1 MGTIFQDLRYAARTL
16 WKSPG
21 FTAIAVIALALGIG
35 ANTAMFSI
43 VHGVLLRPIPYPQPR
58 QLLKLYTSAPQFR
71 DASVSYPNYLDW
83 QQRSQSFEALGA
95 YRNETFNLTGQGEPE
110 RLRGQMASAVMFNAL
125 GVNPILGRTFTP
137 DEDRRGAAPL
147 VILTSTFWKTRF
159 GGDPGIIGR
168 GITLNDTLY
177 TVVGVVPA
185 DDVMF
190 QRTSVIVPIGQWTEP
205 IFWDRS
211 AGMGMR
217 VVGRLKHGVSPLQAQ
232 SELDAIAAG
241 LAREY
246 PKDNKD
252 HGIYS
257 ISLHDDLVGDVRRPL
272 LVLLGAVGFVL
283 LIACANVAN
292 LLLARSTARRREF
305 AIRGALGA
313 SQSRVMRQLLTE
325 GLVLAFAGG
334 ALAVAVASSLN
345 SLFVTKLASQLPRA
359 DQIHLDGVV
368 LAFTAGISILASLL
382 FSITPAVQSSRSDLN
397 EALKEAARGNTGR
410 HGFQRA
416 LVVTE
421 VALALVLT
429 ASAGL
434 MIRTISHLWSVNPGL
449 DPHNVLNFGIAGS
462 PAVHGTPIAVRNGFS
477 DTADRLRA
485 IPGVKAVSVMF
496 GGTPL
501 TGSDSELWY
510 WVEGRPKPER
520 SQMDMALFYGVAPDY
535 FKVMRIPLLRGRLI
549 SQQETETN
557 PCAID
562 VDEEF
567 AKKAFPGQDA
577 VGQHINIEI
586 INLKCEVVG
595 VVGHVKHWGLDT
607 DATHKIHSQMYIPF
621 RQFPDS
627 VMDLAST
634 GGSEWLVRTAGDP
647 YALNDVLKRTISAIN
662 GRMVMFGSESMEDNI
677 KDSLSSRRFTR
688 LLLGVFAVLA
698 LLLAAVGIYG
708 VVSYTVTQATHD
720 IGVRM
725 ALGADARKVLSMVIG
740 DAMKMAL
747 VGIVIGLV
755 LGFAATRAMKSLLFG
770 VSAADPLT
778 FTAVAIAIAA
788 VTALASYVPAR
799 RATKVD
805 PTIALRVQ

>member
-1 MGTIFQDLRYAARTL
+1 MFQDLRYAVRTL

-21 FTAIAVIALALGIG
+21 FTAIAIIALALGIG

-43 VHGVLLRPIPYPQPR
+43 VNGVLLRPIQYPQPER
-58 QLLKLYTSAPQFR
+58 LLKLYTSAPQFH

-83 QQRSQSFEALGA
+83 QQRSQSFETMAA
-95 YRNETFNLTGQGEPE
+95 YRNDTFNLTGQGEPE
-110 RLRGQMASAVMFNAL
+110 RLRGYMASAVIFNAL
-125 GVNPILGRTFTP
+125 GFKPFLGRTFTS
-137 DEDRRGAAPL
+137 DEDRRGAAP
-147 VILTSTFWKTRF
+147 VVVLTSTFWKTRF
-159 GGDPGIIGR
+159 GGDPGVIGR
-168 GITLNDTLY
+168 GITLNDRLY
-177 TVVGVVPA
+177 TVIGVVPD
-185 DDVMF
+185 DDVIF
-190 QRTSVIVPIGQWTEP
+190 RRVSVIVPIGQWTEP

-217 VVGRLKHGVSPLQAQ
+217 VVGRLKQGVSPQQAQ

-257 ISLHDDLVGDVRRPL
+257 VSLRDDVIGDVRKPL
-272 LVLLGAVGFVL
+272 LILLGAVGFVL

-313 SQSRVMRQLLTE
+313 TQSRVVRQLLTE
-325 GLVLAFAGG
+325 GLVLAIAGG
-334 ALAVAVASSLN
+334 ALALAVASALHSIFI
-345 SLFVTKLASQLPRA
+345 SKLATQLQLPRA
-359 DQIHLDGVV
+359 EQIRLDGVV
-368 LAFTAGISILASLL
+368 LAFTAAISIVASLL
-382 FSITPAVQSSRSDLN
+382 FSITPALQTSRTDIN

-410 HGFQRA
+410 NRFLRA
-416 LVVTE
+416 LVVAE
-421 VALALVLT
+421 VAMALVLT

-434 MIRTISHLWSVNPGL
+434 MMRTVSHLWSVNPGL
-449 DPHNVLNFGIAGS
+449 DPHNVLTFGIAGS
-462 PAVHGTPIAVRNGFS
+462 PAVHGTPTAVRNGFS
-477 DTADRLRA
+477 ETAERLRS
-485 IPGVKAVSVMF
+485 IPGVEAVSVMF

-510 WVEGRPKPER
+510 WVEGRPKPPDR
-520 SQMDMALFYGVAPDY
+520 SQMDLALFYGVAPDY
-535 FKVMRIPLLRGRLI
+535 FKVMRIPLHRGRLI
-549 SQQETETN
+549 TQQDTESS
-557 PCAID
+557 PCAVD

-567 AKKAFPGQDA
+567 AKKAFSGEDA
-577 VGQHINIEI
+577 LGQHINVEI
-586 INLKCEVVG
+586 LNIKCEVVG

-607 DATHKIHSQMYIPF
+607 DATSKVHSQMYIPF

-634 GGSEWLVRTAGDP
+634 GGSDWLLRTAGDP
-647 YALNDVLKRTISAIN
+647 YALTSVIKRTIGDIN
-662 GRMVMFGSESMEDNI
+662 GRMVMYGAESMEDNI
-677 KDSLSSRRFTR
+677 KDTLAARRFTR

-698 LLLAAVGIYG
+698 LVLAAVGIYG

-725 ALGADARKVLSMVIG
+725 ALGADARQVLAMVIG

-747 VGIVIGLV
+747 IGIVIGV
-755 LGFAATRAMKSLLFG
+755 AGGFAATQAMKNLLFG
-770 VSAADPLT
+770 VSSADPLT
-778 FTAVAIAIAA
+778 FTAVGIVIAG
-788 VTALASYVPAR
+788 VTALASYIPAR
-799 RATKVD
+799 RATQVD

>member
-1 MGTIFQDLRYAARTL
+1 MFQDLRYAVRTL

-21 FTAIAVIALALGIG
+21 FTTIAVIALALGIG

-43 VHGVLLRPIPYPQPR
+43 VNGVLLRPIPYPQSQ
-58 QLLKLYTSAPQFR
+58 QLLKLYTSAPEFR
-71 DASVSYPNYLDW
+71 DSSVSYPNFLDW
-83 QQRSQSFEALGA
+83 QRRSQSFEALAA
-95 YRNETFNLTGQGEPE
+95 YRNDTFNLTGQGEPE
-110 RLRGQMASAVMFNAL
+110 RLRGRMASAVMFNAL
-125 GVNPILGRTFTP
+125 GVKPILGRTFTT
-137 DEDRRGAAPL
+137 DEDRRGAAP
-147 VILTSTFWKTRF
+147 VAVLTSNFWKTRF
-159 GGDPGIIGR
+159 GGDPGVIGR
-168 GITLNDTLY
+168 AVTLNDTLY
-177 TVVGVVPA
+177 TITGVVPA
-185 DDVMF
+185 DDVIF
-190 QRTSVIVPIGQWTEP
+190 QRISVIVPIGQWSEP
-205 IFWDRS
+205 LFWDRS
-211 AGMGMR
+211 VGMGMR
-217 VVGRLKHGVSPLQAQ
+217 VVGRLKQGVSPQQAQ
-232 SELDAIAAG
+232 SELDSIAAG

-257 ISLHDDLVGDVRRPL
+257 VSLRDDLVGDVRKPL
-272 LVLLGAVGFVL
+272 LILLGAVGFVL
-283 LIACANVAN
+283 LIACTNVAN

-313 SQSRVMRQLLTE
+313 SQSRVVRQLLTE

-334 ALAVAVASSLN
+334 LLALAVASALHSI
-345 SLFVTKLASQLPRA
+345 FVSRLAVQLHMPRA
-359 DQIHLDGVV
+359 EQIRLDGVV
-368 LAFTAGISILASLL
+368 LAFTVGISVLASLL
-382 FSITPAVQSSRSDLN
+382 FSITPALQTSRTDLN
-397 EALKEAARGNTGR
+397 EALKEAGRGYTGR

-416 LVVTE
+416 LVVVE

-462 PAVHGTPIAVRNGFS
+462 TAVHGAPLAVRNGFS
-477 DTADRLRA
+477 ETADRLRA
-485 IPGVKAVSVMF
+485 IPGVEAVSVMF

-510 WVEGRPKPER
+510 WVEGRPKPADH
-520 SQMDMALFYGVAPDY
+520 SQMDLALFYGVAPDY
-535 FKVMRIPLLRGRLI
+535 FKVMRIPLHRGRLI
-549 SQQETETN
+549 AQQDNESS
-557 PCAID
+557 PCAVD
-562 VDEEF
+562 VDEDF

-577 VGQHINIEI
+577 LGQHINVEI
-586 INLKCEVVG
+586 LNIKCEVVG

-607 DATHKIHSQMYIPF
+607 DATSKVHSQMYIPF

-634 GGSEWLVRTAGDP
+634 GGSDWVVRTAADP
-647 YALNDVLKRTISAIN
+647 YALASTMKRTIADIN
-662 GRMVMFGSESMEDNI
+662 GRMVMYGAESMEDNI

-698 LLLAAVGIYG
+698 LVLAAVGIYG

-720 IGVRM
+720 IGIRM
-725 ALGADARKVLSMVIG
+725 ALGADVRKVLSMVIG

-747 VGIVIGLV
+747 IGIAIGIAGGV
-755 LGFAATRAMKSLLFG
+755 AATQAMKSLLFE

-778 FTAVAIAIAA
+778 FAAVAIGIAGVTAVA
-788 VTALASYVPAR
+788 SYIPAR
-799 RATKVD
+799 RATQVD

>member
-1 MGTIFQDLRYAARTL
+1 MGTLVQDLRYAARTL

-43 VHGVLLRPIPYPQPR
+43 VNGVLLRPIPYPQPQR
-58 QLLKLYTSAPQFR
+58 LLKLYTSAPQFK

-83 QQRSQSFEALGA
+83 QQRSQSFEAMGA

-125 GVNPILGRTFTP
+125 RVNPILGRTFTV
-137 DEDRRGAAPL
+137 DEDRRGAAP
-147 VILTSTFWKTRF
+147 VVVLTSTLWKTRF
-159 GGDPGIIGR
+159 GSDPGIIGR

-190 QRTSVIVPIGQWTEP
+190 QRTSVIIPIGQWAEP

-217 VVGRLKHGVSPLQAQ
+217 VVGRLKQGVSPQQAQ
-232 SELDAIAAG
+232 SELDSIAAG

-257 ISLHDDLVGDVRRPL
+257 ISLHDDLVGDVRTPL

-325 GLVLAFAGG
+325 GLVLALAGG
-334 ALAVAVASSLN
+334 ALAIAVASSLN
-345 SLFVTKLASQLPRA
+345 WIFVTKLTSQLPRA
-359 DQIHLDGVV
+359 GQIRVDGVV

-434 MIRTISHLWSVNPGL
+434 MIRTISHLWSVNPGI
-449 DPHNVLNFGIAGS
+449 DPHNVLNFGVAGS
-462 PAVHGTPIAVRNGFS
+462 PAVHGTPTAVRNGFA
-477 DTADRLRA
+477 DTAERLRA
-485 IPGVKAVSVMF
+485 IPGVEGVSVMF

-520 SQMDMALFYGVAPDY
+520 SQMDLALFYGVAPDY

-549 SQQETETN
+549 TPQDSEN
-557 PCAID
+557 SPCAID
-562 VDEEF
+562 VDESF
-567 AKKAFPGQDA
+567 AQKAFPGQEP
-577 VGQHINIEI
+577 VGQHVNIEI
-586 INLKCEVVG
+586 LNIKCEVVG

-607 DATHKIHSQMYIPF
+607 DATSKIHSQMYIPF

-634 GGSEWLVRTAGDP
+634 GGSEWLVRSTGDP
-647 YALNDVLKRTISAIN
+647 NALVSTIKRTIADIN
-662 GRMVMFGSESMEDNI
+662 GKMVMFGAESMEDNI

-688 LLLGVFAVLA
+688 LLLGVFAGLA
-698 LLLAAVGIYG
+698 LVLAAVGIYG

-725 ALGADARKVLSMVIG
+725 ALGADTRKVLAMVIG
-740 DAMKMAL
+740 DAMKMAII
-747 VGIVIGLV
+747 GIVIGII

-778 FTAVAIAIAA
+778 FTAVAVVIAG

-799 RATKVD
+799 RATQVD
-805 PTIALRVQ
+805 PTVALRVQ